1 MSTTYVQAL
10 PDVRGRMS
18 YTEFGEGKRRR
29 DHLQNGTD
37 RIAAQMGDMPSR
49 GEFIAY
55 CNGLHAVHPNMVNEG
70 YELRVSWALDE
81 LNPGNPDDVQ
91 RGMEHAYLLCHRL
104 APDSPCWVTMHVDGE
119 GGCVHAHATI
129 ANHDCR
135 TGQVINKDDT
145 SLFAPR
151 VQAVNDE
158 LSREWG
164 LSVIGADKDKSTWA
178 EKRDSFDYDSFD
190 RHLGDAVAK
199 ARDDASD
206 IDDFKQ
212 RLAFAGVTL
221 NETSKVD
228 KKTGEK
234 SVGWSYRMRDEW
246 GPKRRTRKRRASNLA
261 DDLTKEGVERFFEEK
276 QGQQT
281 REALETS
288 PVPKQDSQMV
298 GMEDT
303 QQDSPVQH
311 DFDMYEPSESDVKD
325 MASDLKN
332 VYARRRK
339 SEGMPIAGE
348 QYEALANAEN
358 DPEDALAQL
367 RADVERARRE
377 FRDSKEARDAL
388 KGVCPSLAM
397 GFGLYTLASRTGT
410 DPVSR
415 MMSDMMARMFR
426 MMMLQFMEDQRRR
439 MQEDA
444 ERRLYESRGN
454 MWDAEKRLKAA
465 EEALDNEA
473 ARTVKH
479 RGVTPKMQQTA
490 EATERVRDED
500 KYLGE

>member
-10 PDVRGRMS
+10 PGVRGRMS
-18 YTEFGEGKRRR
+18 YTEFGEGKRRCE
-29 DHLQNGTD
+29 HLQNGTD

-49 GEFIAY
+49 AKFIAY
-55 CNGLHAVHPNMVNEG
+55 CNGLHSVHPNMVNEG

-178 EKRDSFDYDSFD
+178 EKRDSFGYDSFD
-190 RHLGDAVAK
+190 RHLGDAIAR

-206 IDDFKQ
+206 MDDFKA
-212 RLAFAGVTL
+212 RLERAGVKL
-221 NETSKVD
+221 SETVKTD

-234 SVGWSYRMRDEW
+234 SVGWSYKMRDDW
-246 GPKRRTRKRRASNLA
+246 GPKRRSRKRRASNLA
-261 DDLTKEGVERFFEEK
+261 DDLTKEGVERFLEEK
-276 QGQQT
+276 QEQQA
-281 REALETS
+281 REA
-288 PVPKQDSQMV
+288 VPAPQQDSPMV
-298 GMEDT
+298 ETDAT
-303 QQDSPVQH
+303 QQDSPVQY
-311 DFDMYEPSESDVKD
+311 DFDMYDPSESDVKE
-325 MASDLKN
+325 MASDLKSA
-332 VYARRRK
+332 YARRCK
-339 SEGMPIAGE
+339 SESKPIAGE
-348 QYEALANAEN
+348 QYEALANAVD
-358 DPEDALAQL
+358 DPKDALAKL
-367 RADVERARRE
+367 RADVERARKE

-388 KGVCPSLAM
+388 KGACPSFSL
-397 GFGLYTLASRTGT
+397 GIGLYTLASKTSD

-426 MMMLQFMEDQRRR
+426 IMMFQLMEDQCRR
-439 MQEDA
+439 MQEDT
-444 ERRLYESRGN
+444 ERRLYESRGD

-465 EEALDNEA
+465 EEALDNEV

-479 RGVTPKMQQTA
+479 RGVTPEMQRTA
-490 EATERVRDED
+490 EEAERSRVED
-500 KYLGE
+500 KMFGE

>member
-1 MSTTYVQAL
+1 MELNRIGVNINQIARAFNARVKGMGMLEEIKDGAGQEGVREPTGIHRRIVGRGQRAFEPICMAESREVMS
-10 PDVRGRMS
+10 DVDDVCAGIARRAGTHVLHRVRR
-18 YTEFGEGKRRR
+18 GKRRR

-91 RGMEHAYLLCHRL
+91 RGMEHAYLLCHEL

-178 EKRDSFDYDSFD
+178 EKRDSFEHDSFD

-281 REALETS
+281 CEALETS
-288 PVPKQDSQMV
+288 PVRSRIPRWSAWRIRSRIPLSSMIP
-298 GMEDT
+298 T
-303 QQDSPVQH
+303 CTNRASP
-311 DFDMYEPSESDVKD
+311 
-325 MASDLKN
+325 
-332 VYARRRK
+332 
-339 SEGMPIAGE
+339 
-348 QYEALANAEN
+348 
-358 DPEDALAQL
+358 
-367 RADVERARRE
+367 
-377 FRDSKEARDAL
+377 
-388 KGVCPSLAM
+388 
-397 GFGLYTLASRTGT
+397 T
-410 DPVSR
+410 
-415 MMSDMMARMFR
+415 
-426 MMMLQFMEDQRRR
+426 
-439 MQEDA
+439 
-444 ERRLYESRGN
+444 
-454 MWDAEKRLKAA
+454 
-465 EEALDNEA
+465 
-473 ARTVKH
+473 
-479 RGVTPKMQQTA
+479 
-490 EATERVRDED
+490 
-500 KYLGE
+500 

>member
-91 RGMEHAYLLCHRL
+91 RGMEHAYLLCHEL

-178 EKRDSFDYDSFD
+178 EKRDSFEYDSFD

-221 NETSKVD
+221 NETSKID

-276 QGQQT
+276 QEQQT
-281 REALETS
+281 REELKTA
-288 PVPKQDSQMV
+288 PAPNQDSQMV

-303 QQDSPVQH
+303 QQDSPAQH

-325 MASDLKN
+325 MTSDLKS

-339 SEGMPIAGE
+339 SEGRCGTRPQGVPRFQGGTRRPEGGLPEPRDGIRAVHAGE
-348 QYEALANAEN
+348 QDRDRPRLPHDVGHDGPDVPHDDAPVHGGPAPQDAGGRRTSSLRISRQHVGRREAPEGRRGGSGQRGRPHRQASRRHA
-358 DPEDALAQL
+358 EDA
-367 RADVERARRE
+367 ADGRGDGARARR
-377 FRDSKEARDAL
+377 
-388 KGVCPSLAM
+388 GQVP
-397 GFGLYTLASRTGT
+397 
-410 DPVSR
+410 
-415 MMSDMMARMFR
+415 
-426 MMMLQFMEDQRRR
+426 
-439 MQEDA
+439 
-444 ERRLYESRGN
+444 
-454 MWDAEKRLKAA
+454 
-465 EEALDNEA
+465 
-473 ARTVKH
+473 
-479 RGVTPKMQQTA
+479 RGVK
-490 EATERVRDED
+490 
-500 KYLGE
+500 K

>member
-158 LSREWG
+158 
-164 LSVIGADKDKSTWA
+164 
-178 EKRDSFDYDSFD
+178 
-190 RHLGDAVAK
+190 
-199 ARDDASD
+199 
-206 IDDFKQ
+206 
-212 RLAFAGVTL
+212 
-221 NETSKVD
+221 
-228 KKTGEK
+228 
-234 SVGWSYRMRDEW
+234 
-246 GPKRRTRKRRASNLA
+246 
-261 DDLTKEGVERFFEEK
+261 
-276 QGQQT
+276 
-281 REALETS
+281 
-288 PVPKQDSQMV
+288 
-298 GMEDT
+298 
-303 QQDSPVQH
+303 
-311 DFDMYEPSESDVKD
+311 
-325 MASDLKN
+325 
-332 VYARRRK
+332 
-339 SEGMPIAGE
+339 
-348 QYEALANAEN
+348 
-358 DPEDALAQL
+358 
-367 RADVERARRE
+367 
-377 FRDSKEARDAL
+377 
-388 KGVCPSLAM
+388 
-397 GFGLYTLASRTGT
+397 
-410 DPVSR
+410 
-415 MMSDMMARMFR
+415 
-426 MMMLQFMEDQRRR
+426 
-439 MQEDA
+439 
-444 ERRLYESRGN
+444 
-454 MWDAEKRLKAA
+454 
-465 EEALDNEA
+465 
-473 ARTVKH
+473 
-479 RGVTPKMQQTA
+479 
-490 EATERVRDED
+490 D

>member
-91 RGMEHAYLLCHRL
+91 RGMEHAYLLCHEL

-221 NETSKVD
+221 NGTSKVD

-303 QQDSPVQH
+303 QQDSPAQH

-325 MASDLKN
+325 MASDLKS
-332 VYARRRK
+332 VYAMK
-339 SEGMPIAGE
+339 TSTSG
-348 QYEALANAEN
+348 
-358 DPEDALAQL
+358 
-367 RADVERARRE
+367 
-377 FRDSKEARDAL
+377 SKEMTAPLREPSFSVNLGGGHAVPACTEVGDSPDVQVEFL
-388 KGVCPSLAM
+388 VMEHQLVRVLHQEVGVADDVPLEYLVPWCEIPAHEFQRTMFHLVGEDHPADRL
-397 GFGLYTLASRTGT
+397 GQVRIGLDTVAVHLASPFLSGLLLHAPTRC
-410 DPVSR
+410 
-415 MMSDMMARMFR
+415 
-426 MMMLQFMEDQRRR
+426 RRHIGGR
-439 MQEDA
+439 
-444 ERRLYESRGN
+444 ERG
-454 MWDAEKRLKAA
+454 WA
-465 EEALDNEA
+465 
-473 ARTVKH
+473 
-479 RGVTPKMQQTA
+479 
-490 EATERVRDED
+490 
-500 KYLGE
+500 

>member
-91 RGMEHAYLLCHRL
+91 RGMEHAYLLCHEL

-158 LSREWG
+158 LSRKWG

-178 EKRDSFDYDSFD
+178 EKRDSFEHDSFD

-199 ARDDASD
+199 SKGRR
-206 IDDFKQ
+206 Q
-212 RLAFAGVTL
+212 R
-221 NETSKVD
+221 
-228 KKTGEK
+228 
-234 SVGWSYRMRDEW
+234 Y
-246 GPKRRTRKRRASNLA
+246 
-261 DDLTKEGVERFFEEK
+261 
-276 QGQQT
+276 
-281 REALETS
+281 
-288 PVPKQDSQMV
+288 
-298 GMEDT
+298 
-303 QQDSPVQH
+303 
-311 DFDMYEPSESDVKD
+311 
-325 MASDLKN
+325 
-332 VYARRRK
+332 
-339 SEGMPIAGE
+339 
-348 QYEALANAEN
+348 
-358 DPEDALAQL
+358 
-367 RADVERARRE
+367 
-377 FRDSKEARDAL
+377 
-388 KGVCPSLAM
+388 
-397 GFGLYTLASRTGT
+397 
-410 DPVSR
+410 
-415 MMSDMMARMFR
+415 
-426 MMMLQFMEDQRRR
+426 
-439 MQEDA
+439 
-444 ERRLYESRGN
+444 
-454 MWDAEKRLKAA
+454 
-465 EEALDNEA
+465 
-473 ARTVKH
+473 
-479 RGVTPKMQQTA
+479 
-490 EATERVRDED
+490 
-500 KYLGE
+500 